1 MYDAVIYWEDYFFGQ
16 MLQESWDNAQRIFQ
30 PRVRTSRNAQLY
42 AQLPEEFTTKEAAMI
57 LGKNDNATGQQLS
70 RWVKSGYI
78 ERKAQGRYKKL
89 IAQIV

>member
-1 MYDAVIYWEDYFFGQ
+1 MYKYFPHTEEDLQAMLSLVGVDSIDA
-16 MLQESWDNAQRIFQ
+16 
-30 PRVRTSRNAQLY
+30 LY